1 MASSRSFRLRL
12 DLTPE
17 AAVSAILGDH
27 RVELDIG
34 DRQEEDAPIRARV
47 EGRWLELRHT
57 HSRGLTPV
65 LCLELGELDDGGT
78 QLHARW
84 VHEPWELA
92 IRAGFLLYACS
103 CVFALPA
110 MLTAPAAAACALAF
124 LLVFAFG
131 TFRQPKL
138 AGEGRAQAEAISGC
152 LYELLSPYRRDL
164 PAGAAD
170 PFRRA
175 LPSG

>member
-1 MASSRSFRLRL
+1 MASNRSFRLRL
-12 DLTPE
+12 NLTPE
-17 AAVSAILGDH
+17 AAVDAILRD
-27 RVELDIG
+27 RRIELDRWEVG
-34 DRQEEDAPIRARV
+34 EEAPILARV
-47 EGRWLELRHT
+47 EGRWLELRHS

-92 IRAGFLLYACS
+92 VRSVFLLYACS

-110 MLTAPAAAACALAF
+110 MMSSPAALAAAVAVLG
-124 LLVFAFG
+124 LFAYA
-131 TFRQPKL
+131 TFHAPRL
-138 AGEGRAQAEAISGC
+138 EGDGRAHADAISGA
-152 LYELLSPYRRDL
+152 LNELLTPYRRDL
-164 PAGAAD
+164 PPGAAD

-175 LPSG
+175 LPSA